1 MQLRY
6 PRAMDEPIT
15 ITREVDVDT
24 DATELWS
31 LIADGERWS
40 EWLVDDGAIEV
51 APGAGGIIVDDDVVR
66 RVHVHSVELH
76 ERVVFEWWTE
86 GERSTVELEIV
97 ERGDHRSL
105 RVTETFAS
113 TLRASTDVGVAWDL
127 RLLVLCLGSAALA
140 RT

>member
-6 PRAMDEPIT
+6 PRAMDEQIT

-113 TLRASTDVGVAWDL
+113 TLRASTDVGVTWDL

>member
-6 PRAMDEPIT
+6 PRAMDEQIT